1 MQQVQNIQ
9 EKRNASIQEIDNKN
23 IFSQTYVLYNENGMV
38 KPTFVS
44 GLNQEMNVFSEF
56 TIFREKTI
64 KKQKYS
70 QETTTK
76 IFYLRRYYTGQKKF
90 SFTLRKLD
98 RSPEKCFSDIISLS
112 FIIRPKKKIS
122 QKKNISKS
130 KNNRHLYP
138 HRKSKLTSVNDTQS
152 YLD

>member
-1 MQQVQNIQ
+1 MHKISPTKLITEFPADELNPDNTNFFSVELRKFEKNFPNEKFFIEFEENFLKILENEKKKKIMQQVQNIQ

-44 GLNQEMNVFSEF
+44 ELNQEMNVFSEF

-70 QETTTK
+70 QETT
-76 IFYLRRYYTGQKKF
+76 
-90 SFTLRKLD
+90 
-98 RSPEKCFSDIISLS
+98 
-112 FIIRPKKKIS
+112 
-122 QKKNISKS
+122 KNFF
-130 KNNRHLYP
+130 
-138 HRKSKLTSVNDTQS
+138 
-152 YLD
+152 